1 MREYDFWDFCAP
13 TYVHEILSIFYL
25 TVLLLMIIHSF
36 YLLVL
41 EAYSITH
48 PAYFDQISL
57 TAESVLANHLP
68 LFAIFLCVL
77 KHILKS
83 SLGNSLSLFGYLR
96 GISLFKYILRDGD

>member
-25 TVLLLMIIHSF
+25 TVLLLIIHSF